1 MSAAAYARGSRN
13 ISRRIEG
20 EIQASGVD
28 SRIERQAQKEERARL
43 LARIA
48 ELESRLAR
56 SERAREALRCA
67 LTAERAARL
76 DERESSGASYRF
88 AVRTLAKAAGL
99 DRRAAA
105 KSGGSDG

>member
-13 ISRRIEG
+13 ISRQVDEQ
-20 EIQASGVD
+20 IQASGVD
-28 SRIERQAQKEERARL
+28 GRIERQAQKEERARL
-43 LARIA
+43 VARIA

-67 LTAERAARL
+67 LTAERGARL
-76 DERESSGASYRF
+76 DEREAGAISYRF

-99 DRRAAA
+99 DRSAAA